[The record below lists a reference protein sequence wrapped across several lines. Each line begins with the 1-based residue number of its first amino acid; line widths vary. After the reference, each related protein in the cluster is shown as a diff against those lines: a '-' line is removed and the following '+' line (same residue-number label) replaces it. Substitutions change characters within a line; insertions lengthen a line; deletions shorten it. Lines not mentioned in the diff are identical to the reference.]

1 MAIVVV
7 GGSSKD
13 IGKTALICGIISA
26 LSEFDWTAVKISG
39 HDYEPAPSNAD
50 ATDLSAGTI
59 REETS
64 PGVDTDTARYL
75 SAGARRALLV
85 TRVGA
90 DVPLGE
96 IERALGSDRNIIFES
111 NRIVDVLKPD
121 ACLAFVGAPIVEA
134 KPSFSRLLQVA
145 DALVTLENIG
155 RPVAAPEEIPFFRL
169 QSLDRIS
176 PELLSWL
183 RSRLSDSP
191 QSSNP

>member
-1 MAIVVV
+1 MAIVVF

-13 IGKTALICGIISA
+13 IGKTALVCGIISA

-50 ATDLSAGTI
+50 ATGTI

-64 PGVDTDTARYL
+64 PGMDTDTARYL

-90 DVPLGE
+90 DVPLKQ
-96 IERALGSDRNIIFES
+96 IQSALGSDRNIIFES

-121 ACLAFVGAPIVEA
+121 TCLAFVGAPSVEA
-134 KPSFSRLLQVA
+134 KPSFSRLLKIA
-145 DALVTLENIG
+145 DALVSLENIR